1 MRENRVKRA
10 LQGGGISVGTMML
23 EFDTPGIPRI
33 AAAAGAEFAV
43 FDMEHTGWSIET
55 IKRLVAASRG
65 TDLVPIV
72 RPPAGQYHFVARLLD
87 VGAMGIVIPMME
99 SAEQARQAVRFT
111 RYPPAGCRGAAFTV
125 AHDDYQS
132 GDVAAKMRS
141 ANEERLLVALI
152 ETAQGVER
160 ADEIAT
166 VDGLDV
172 LWIGQFDL
180 TNSMGIPGQFTH
192 PDYHRAVALVLDAC
206 QRHGKAGGFGSLD
219 LVELRARR
227 EQGFRFL
234 VYTADVWIY
243 QQALRQGLT
252 AMRELPAART
262 TGS

>member
-23 EFDTPGIPRI
+23 EFDTSGIPRI

-55 IKRLVAASRG
+55 IKRLMAASRG

-87 VGAMGIVIPMME
+87 VGAMGIVLPMME
-99 SAEQARQAVRFT
+99 SASQAQEAVRFT
-111 RYPPAGCRGAAFTV
+111 RYPPAGCRGAAFNV

-160 ADEIAT
+160 ADEIAA
-166 VDGLDV
+166 VDGVDV

-192 PDYHRAVALVLDAC
+192 PDFQRAVARVLEAC
-206 QRHGKAGGFGSLD
+206 QRNGKAGGFGSLD
-219 LVELRARR
+219 VAELQARR
-227 EQGFRFL
+227 KQGFRFL

-243 QQALRQGLT
+243 QQALRQGL
-252 AMRELPAART
+252 AAVREVK
-262 TGS
+262 